1 MYHMN
6 HFIVEQIL
14 SINSVP
20 CPPLLSSLAG
30 GGMYECMWPRSHQ
43 LDRADPSCTHK
54 KQPNASKQ
62 ACMWHPR
69 ALCSTAS
76 PEFTEGWQGV
86 GGSGETLANSVVSAG
101 TRLGERQQVGLVS
114 GEADGGV

>member
-20 CPPLLSSLAG
+20 CPPLLSSLWG

-54 KQPNASKQ
+54 KTTKRLKAGLHVAPK
-62 ACMWHPR
+62 
-69 ALCSTAS
+69 
-76 PEFTEGWQGV
+76 G
-86 GGSGETLANSVVSAG
+86 TLQYSLS
-101 TRLGERQQVGLVS
+101 
-114 GEADGGV
+114 

>member
-20 CPPLLSSLAG
+20 CPPLLSSLWG
-30 GGMYECMWPRSHQ
+30 GACMSVCGPGATSWTVQIPPAH
-43 LDRADPSCTHK
+43 TK

-86 GGSGETLANSVVSAG
+86 GASGETLANSVVSAG

-114 GEADGGV
+114 SEADGGV